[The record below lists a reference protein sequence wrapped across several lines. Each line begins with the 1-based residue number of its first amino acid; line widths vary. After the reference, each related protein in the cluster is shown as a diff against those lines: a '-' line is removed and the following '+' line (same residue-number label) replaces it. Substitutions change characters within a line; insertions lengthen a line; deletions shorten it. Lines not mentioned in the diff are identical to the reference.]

1 MSKKCK
7 ILFIIALTLSPEIDT
22 SYFINTMKDILQTL
36 LIAMAIGLI
45 VFCVVIIFDRNSN
58 SIEWNKRAAQ
68 VRAEA
73 ERTSENVDNYVKK
86 GKRVYSKLKEMEEE
100 DIGSH
105 PVEPKITPPPPTP
118 KPVVAAN
125 TPPVSANKPLPM
137 STPTLSSGGTVYQLQ
152 VGRLSSNTPNLSSFA
167 ALQPLGTLSTEL
179 NGGDHRVILGNF
191 ANRNQ
196 ADAALATVRNMGF
209 GDAFVVTRNN
219 NNVVTTNSNNTKLIA
234 AATGNNAAMPV
245 ATVGGLFVVQV
256 VANQFPVSSDY
267 KSLSVLGSIFQEKN
281 PDLTKIML
289 GTFKDE
295 ATARKAL
302 QTVKDKGFS
311 GAFIKNTNWSTIN
324 NWQRI
329 Y

>member
-1 MSKKCK
+1 
-7 ILFIIALTLSPEIDT
+7 
-22 SYFINTMKDILQTL
+22 MKDILQTL

-45 VFCVVIIFDRNSN
+45 VFCGVIIFDRNSG

-68 VRAEA
+68 VREEA

-86 GKRVYSKLKEMEEE
+86 GKRVYSKLKEMENE
-100 DIGSH
+100 DIGSR
-105 PVEPKITPPPPTP
+105 PAEPKITPPPAPKPLPTP
-118 KPVVAAN
+118 
-125 TPPVSANKPLPM
+125 TSANKPLP
-137 STPTLSSGGTVYQLQ
+137 TLTSANANTGIYYQLQ
-152 VGRLSSNTPNLSSFA
+152 VGRLSNSTPNLSSFA

-191 ANRNQ
+191 AQRAQ
-196 ADAALATVRNMGF
+196 ADATLATVRSLGF

-219 NNVVTTNSNNTKLIA
+219 ASSNMTAANANQSLSNATSSNSTLTP
-234 AATGNNAAMPV
+234 AATS
-245 ATVGGLFVVQV
+245 GGLFVVQV

-267 KSLSVLGSIFQEKN
+267 KSLSVLGSLFQEKN

-295 ATARKAL
+295 ASARKAL

-324 NWQRI
+324 TWQRI
-329 Y
+329 N